1 MNLTT
6 VKFLSILILTLIT
19 SLSASSQSKVF
30 VYYFDAELNPAAKE
44 KAAITGR
51 GVKTETGVTVS
62 FLNNQTK
69 KVFNVSGYS
78 DSSLSILHGKNIDYY
93 DNGKV
98 KRSETFSNNVLNGP
112 AIKYDSTGLLIDS
125 IIYDNEKMLNKTR
138 YEYDFS
144 GKMNR
149 KTFTDSVKNIYTDIF
164 LGATGKK
171 TSEVNFTGNKGVWK
185 YYNTD
190 GSVSKTE
197 NVTTRER
204 KDASFPGGEEAWKDY
219 LAKELNSLLA
229 YENKA
234 PEGEHVVMVSFTV
247 DKEGNLLNI
256 TPVTRQGFGM
266 EEEAVRVI
274 QKSGKWIPAS
284 LYGKIIKSH
293 RLQPVQFL
301 VNK

>member
-1 MNLTT
+1 M
-6 VKFLSILILTLIT
+6 KFFLVSILSFA
-19 SLSASSQSKVF
+19 SLFAISQSKVF
-30 VYYFDAELNPAAKE
+30 VYYFDGELNPVQKE

-51 GVKTETGVTVS
+51 GIKTEKGITVNFS
-62 FLNNQTK
+62 NNQTK
-69 KVFNVSGYS
+69 KVFNISDYS
-78 DSSLSILHGKNIDYY
+78 DSTLSVLNGKNIDYY
-93 DNGKV
+93 ENGKV
-98 KRSETFSNNVLNGP
+98 KRSETYNNNVLNG
-112 AIKYDSTGLLIDS
+112 ATIKWDSAGLLIDS
-125 IIYDNEKMLNKTR
+125 IIYANDKMQSKTR

-144 GKMNR
+144 GKMSR
-149 KTFTDSVKNIYTDIF
+149 RIFTDSVKNTYTDIF
-164 LGATGKK
+164 FGVSGKK

-219 LAKELNSLLA
+219 LAKELNSLIA

-247 DKEGNLLNI
+247 DKDGNMLNI

-274 QKSGKWIPAS
+274 QKSGKWVPAS

-293 RLQPVQFL
+293 RLQPIQFL